1 MEYWRQAYL
10 GMRSIPYTLNEFEL
24 ATFFTF
30 SAKERMLINARRR
43 HLYRLALAIHI
54 GFVRMTGRTLDACRY
69 VPRNLWQHLGQQLGI
84 EPPDLGTMTSLY
96 DGHTDTLIEHQVCA
110 YQALGFG
117 PMTEHQRRYL
127 MRWLKSTL
135 SGRQD
140 RNGLLHELKRWLYE
154 HRILLPRDRT
164 LRELIVQAV
173 RDVEA
178 TLTVELTQAFGE
190 TTLERWGKLLPKPHG
205 EASSLQQWLWSVPL
219 RNSTRQM
226 SELFRKIDHL
236 VELGVR
242 ATWPDTCNEAIVRH
256 YARRCA
262 NRKPQTFGESP
273 YPVRHT
279 TARGGLLHALRVVLG
294 NRPAPVDAR

>member
-1 MEYWRQAYL
+1 MEHWRQAYL
-10 GMRSIPYTLNEFEL
+10 GMRSIPHTLNEFEL

-30 SAKERMLINARRR
+30 SAKECALINARRR
-43 HLYRLALAIHI
+43 HAYRFALALHI

-84 EPPDLGTMTSLY
+84 EPPHLGTMTSLY
-96 DGHTDTLIEHQVCA
+96 DGHTDTLVEHQACA

-117 PMTEHQRRYL
+117 SMTEHQRRYV
-127 MRWLKSTL
+127 MRWLKAEL

-164 LRELIVQAV
+164 LRELIVQAI

-178 TLTVELTQAFGE
+178 TLTGELTQAFGE
-190 TTLERWGKLLPKPHG
+190 TTLDRWGKLLPKPHG

-219 RNSTRQM
+219 RNSTR
-226 SELFRKIDHL
+226 
-236 VELGVR
+236 
-242 ATWPDTCNEAIVRH
+242 
-256 YARRCA
+256 
-262 NRKPQTFGESP
+262 
-273 YPVRHT
+273 
-279 TARGGLLHALRVVLG
+279 
-294 NRPAPVDAR
+294 